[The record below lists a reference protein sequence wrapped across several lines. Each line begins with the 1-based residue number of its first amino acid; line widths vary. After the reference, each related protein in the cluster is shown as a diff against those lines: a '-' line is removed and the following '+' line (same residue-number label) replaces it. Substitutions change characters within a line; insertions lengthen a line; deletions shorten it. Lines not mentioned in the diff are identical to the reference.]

1 MDNSVSTFPP
11 ASQSPSGLV
20 VRPAEPTDLAAISA
34 LDQRI
39 TNQSK
44 SLYWRNLLEKYADG
58 PADRFFLVAEST
70 AGKLAGFII
79 GEIRAWEFG
88 SPPCG
93 WVFAINVDPESRLAG
108 IGSALFGAL
117 CARFRAAGVGAVRT
131 MVDRRDHLILSFF
144 RSQGLSAGPSIELEL
159 ELPR

>member
-1 MDNSVSTFPP
+1 MP
-11 ASQSPSGLV
+11 AARLTI
-20 VRPAEPTDLAAISA
+20 RPAEPVDLAAVSA
-34 LDQRI
+34 LDERTTKQP
-39 TNQSK
+39 K
-44 SLYWRNLLEKYADG
+44 LLYWRSLLEKYGAG
-58 PADRFFLVAEST
+58 PADRYFLIAEDR
-70 AGKLAGFII
+70 AGHFAGFII

-93 WVFAINVDPESRLAG
+93 WVFAINVDPDARLAG
-108 IGSALFGAL
+108 TGSQLFAAL

-144 RSQGLSAGPSIELEL
+144 RSQGLMAGPSIELEM